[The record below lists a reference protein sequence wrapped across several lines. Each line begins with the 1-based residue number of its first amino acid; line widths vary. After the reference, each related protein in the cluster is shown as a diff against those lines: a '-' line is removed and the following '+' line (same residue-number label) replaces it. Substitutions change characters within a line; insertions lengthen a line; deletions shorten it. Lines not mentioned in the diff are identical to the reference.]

1 MFEHTPRP
9 WKLDLDPVTCNADKD
24 EQLYVVDGPDW
35 GLIVATDL
43 RLGDA
48 RLIAAAPDMLEALE
62 TLLEEGDTN
71 STAVLCAEQAVA
83 KAKGE
88 TE

>member
-1 MFEHTPRP
+1 MFEHTPGP
-9 WKLDLDPVTCNADKD
+9 WGALKYSDANC
-24 EQLYVVDGPDW
+24 
-35 GLIVATDL
+35 VATITGVWTVVSIGADPNQF
-43 RLGDA
+43 DA
-48 RLIAAAPDMLEALE
+48 KADACLIAAAPDMLEALE

-88 TE
+88 TK

>member
-1 MFEHTPRP
+1 MWPGWGHLEPFHDNENELIPSYIGKAVEAHIKR
-9 WKLDLDPVTCNADKD
+9 VESANA
-24 EQLYVVDGPDW
+24 ELNEVNIE
-35 GLIVATDL
+35 LF
-43 RLGDA
+43 
-48 RLIAAAPDMLEALE
+48 EALE

-88 TE
+88 SE

>member
-1 MFEHTPRP
+1 MSNHAHGP
-9 WKLDLDPVTCNADKD
+9 WEIEYDDLTEEWIVSWKTGSAEVGGLYAANNAN
-24 EQLYVVDGPDW
+24 
-35 GLIVATDL
+35 
-43 RLGDA
+43 
-48 RLIAAAPDMLEALE
+48 LIAAAPEMLEALE

-88 TE
+88 TK

>member
-1 MFEHTPRP
+1 MSKWVESVMWPGWGHLEPFHDNENELIPSYIGKAVEAHIKR
-9 WKLDLDPVTCNADKD
+9 VESENA
-24 EQLYVVDGPDW
+24 ELNEVNVE
-35 GLIVATDL
+35 LF
-43 RLGDA
+43 
-48 RLIAAAPDMLEALE
+48 EALE

-88 TE
+88 SE